1 VDLTH
6 KLVFKTIVAM
16 QNKEEFRKRAREA
29 IEWIAN
35 YYENIESYPVKSQVK
50 PGEILEQLPDAMPS
64 KGEDIPRIMED
75 FDQLLLQG
83 ITHWQSP
90 RFFAYFPANTS
101 LPSLIA
107 EMMTAAMG
115 VQGMKWETSP
125 AAAELEEQV
134 MEWLKSAIGLP
145 GDFQGTIQ
153 DSASTATL
161 VSILTAREKKSGYDI
176 NERGLYGQPVFR
188 VYCSQET
195 HSSIER
201 AVKVAGL
208 GRQNLVKIPVDD
220 SFRMQSDQLESAIE
234 ADIRSGYTPLCIVA
248 TLGTT
253 GSTSIDP
260 LSSIARVA
268 DKHDLWLHVDAAYAG
283 SALILPEYRW
293 MIGGI
298 ESVDTL
304 VFNPHKWLF
313 TNFDCSAYFVRDKKA
328 LTNTF
333 QLIPEYLKT
342 RSDEQVNNYSDWT
355 IPLGRRFRALKLWF
369 VLRYYG
375 LEGLQQKLRDH
386 IQMARQAKEWI
397 EQDEHFEML
406 APLTLNVLC
415 FRYHP
420 PHIEADEKLNALNE
434 RLLNSINQHGRIY
447 LTHTKLDGRYTL
459 RLVIAQTHVE
469 QRHVEEAW
477 REIKHRAEELSMG
490 FE

>member
-1 VDLTH
+1 
-6 KLVFKTIVAM
+6 M
-16 QNKEEFRKRAREA
+16 QNKEEFRKKAQEA
-29 IEWIAN
+29 IDWIAD

-50 PGEILEQLPDAMPS
+50 PGEILEQLPDNMPW
-64 KGEDIPRIMED
+64 KGEDIPRIIED
-75 FDQLLLQG
+75 FDRLLLQG

-101 LPSLIA
+101 LPSVIA

-134 MEWLKSAIGLP
+134 MDWLKSAIDLP
-145 GDFQGTIQ
+145 EDFQGTIQ

-161 VSILTAREKKSGYDI
+161 VSILTAREQKSNYSV
-176 NERGLYGQPVFR
+176 NERGLFDQPVFR
-188 VYCSQET
+188 VYCSEET

-208 GRQNLVKIPVDD
+208 GRRNLVKIPVDD
-220 SFRMQSDQLESAIE
+220 SFRMRTDLLEAAIE
-234 ADIRSGYTPLCIVA
+234 KDKRSGYMPLCIVA

-260 LSSIARVA
+260 LASVARVA

-283 SALILPEYRW
+283 SALILPEFQW
-293 MIGGI
+293 MIEGI

-328 LTNTF
+328 LNNTF

-386 IQMARQAKEWI
+386 IDMARQAKEWI
-397 EQDEHFEML
+397 EQHEDFEML

-420 PHIEADEKLNALNE
+420 SHIDSEEKLNVLNE
-434 RLLNSINQHGRIY
+434 ELLQRINQHGRIY
-447 LTHTKLDGRYTL
+447 LTHTKLNGRYTL
-459 RLVIAQTHVE
+459 RLVIAQTQVE

-477 REIKHRAEELSMG
+477 EEIQMQAEKLSASSDS
-490 FE
+490 